1 MSDLC
6 DISSSNHWLDAP
18 KIRKE
23 TREYIAHSW
32 NDRIT
37 ILIYTIFS
45 PIEHWKS
52 GNAQLSQGDTP
63 AFHLEWS
70 RNAFSMSHG
79 LQSPWSSPGQ
89 NTGVGSLS
97 LLQGVFPTHGSNPG
111 LLHCKQTLYQLSH
124 QGSPRRVDWVAYHF
138 SSRSSQPE
146 IELVSLQL
154 QNCRQILYQLS
165 PKGSQSILWGLTKI
179 KRRVGRFGRMALKH
193 VKYHVWNE
201 LPVQVRCMILDAWGW
216 CTGTTQRNGL
226 GREEGGG
233 FRMGNTCI
241 PVADSFW
248 YLANL
253 IQLC

>member
-97 LLQGVFPTHGSNPG
+97 LLQGVFPTHRSNSG
-111 LLHCKQTLYQLSH
+111 LPHYKQILYPLSH

-138 SSRSSQPE
+138 SSRSSQPRNWTGVSAVA
-146 IELVSLQL
+146 ELQ
-154 QNCRQILYQLS
+154 
-165 PKGSQSILWGLTKI
+165 
-179 KRRVGRFGRMALKH
+179 
-193 VKYHVWNE
+193 
-201 LPVQVRCMILDAWGW
+201 
-216 CTGTTQRNGL
+216 
-226 GREEGGG
+226 
-233 FRMGNTCI
+233 
-241 PVADSFW
+241 ADSLPAEPQGKPKYFMRSQKLKGIFFNW
-248 YLANL
+248 NFEIKQSLSL
-253 IQLC
+253 PKQLKFCACV